1 MATTSCFTDDPSVL
15 YDLSLSIEATLT
27 PRDDAQAFV
36 DALVARTSLEYA
48 AVWLQDDTGTFHRVH
63 ATDTA
68 PPGPGQMGATHPLW
82 RRLQDDSRLSLSAE
96 AAAGLFPDRALSTG
110 ALVVHRLDELGF
122 VEVHDPARP
131 APFTEAELEP
141 LTPLFDKLRQVLE
154 GGRSHQR
161 LDDEVDERQRPD
173 ERLRRSQSRL
183 STLIQSLQDAVLVE
197 NADREVVLA
206 NRAFCDL
213 FQIPAPPDT
222 LVGADCAAAAEAAK
236 SLFADPA
243 VLTERVR
250 AILDAGVSVTAET
263 LQMADG
269 RIIERD
275 YVPMRLDGESLG
287 HLWTYRDVTAQRR
300 ADARL
305 QERERAYRHLV
316 ESASDIIF
324 RCDAQGFFTY
334 VNPEAEI
341 KTGYP
346 REALIGR
353 HFTELVHPEDRE
365 ALTRFYRRQ
374 FDEEIP
380 DTHREFRMI
389 AADDT
394 DAWIS
399 QRVQLIR
406 EDGAIVGAQAVAR
419 DITARKQVENA
430 LRESELRFRT
440 MFEKHR
446 APMLLIKPD
455 SGAIV
460 DANASAIRFYG
471 YDADTFLSMTIQEIN
486 QLSEAEV
493 AMRRADAKSGE
504 QNRFVFPHR
513 LQSGE
518 VRTVEVYSTPIA
530 VEGTKLLFS
539 IIHDITERRE
549 AEEKLRQSE
558 ERWRRLVES
567 HREPIQISVDG
578 VVQYINAA
586 GADVFGAHAPEDV
599 IGKRVTDF
607 VRSDAVRDALQTR
620 QEQLQ
625 RGQPTDPFELEIE
638 RLDGERRLISVY
650 SVPIEY
656 EGQAAAQTVVHDITA
671 QRAAEAELRRLKD
684 FYEQILNVMPIDLA
698 IFDAD
703 GRYQYV
709 TPSAVSDPDRRAQ
722 IVGLNDVEYAEQRG
736 LEVDNARHRLDTI
749 RRVARTRQTERFEET
764 VDTPDGAHRH
774 YIRFVSPVL
783 TDGDVTQVLGYG
795 IDITHRKRAE
805 TNLLKAKEQAEAS
818 LAAKERFLA
827 TMSHEIRTPLN
838 AVLGMAHLL
847 EESDLTDTQRSYLDS
862 IRFSGKTLLTLLNT
876 VLDFARVDAGDIELE
891 PRPLAPA
898 DLVHQVCN
906 MFRSTAAEN
915 DVALSVAVAPGV
927 PEQVVGDTARVSQL
941 LTNLVSNALKFTDEG
956 HVRVDIAPTVSPEGD
971 GLGGRD
977 DGATWLMMRVSDT
990 GIGIPPSEQQRIFD
1004 EFTRANS
1011 PDVQVRNGVGLGLAI
1026 VRRLVDAM
1034 GGTIT
1039 VDSTVGSGST
1049 FTIYLPFET
1058 ADAAPASTTTASA
1071 ASSPHASAARR
1082 LAGTRVL
1089 AADDNAMNQVVVRDL
1104 LRGWGADIDVVDNGA
1119 EVLQRLDASAYDLVL
1134 MDVQMP
1140 VMDGLEATRRLRKEG
1155 HTVPV
1160 IALTAS
1166 MPKHDRHHA
1175 FDAGMDAFVGKPFD
1189 PEVLYRTVVQY
1200 VSPDPDPDAPSYSAV
1215 SVVPAS
1221 EERPTEDDTPKDND
1235 TAAENSVENGAAATV
1250 DLAFLRENL
1259 ESAAAVDN
1267 IAQTFITQVDRFVGS
1282 VQAARADQDAEA
1294 VGKHIHWMK
1303 SSASLVRAEP
1313 LSAQLHTLHDSG
1325 PPYDEAALDAVLEA
1339 ARAAQSTMV
1348 DVLSE
1353 ERS

>member
-1 MATTSCFTDDPSVL
+1 MRA
-15 YDLSLSIEATLT
+15 

-68 PPGPGQMGATHPLW
+68 PPGPSQMAATHPLW
-82 RRLQDDSRLSLSAE
+82 KRLQDDSRLSLFAE
-96 AAAGLFPDRALSTG
+96 AAADLFPDRALSAG
-110 ALVVHRLDELGF
+110 ALVAHRLDELGF

-131 APFTEAELEP
+131 TPFTEAELEP
-141 LTPLFDKLRQVLE
+141 LTPLFDKLRRVLE

-161 LDDEVDERQRPD
+161 LENEVDERQRTD
-173 ERLRRSQSRL
+173 ERLQRSQSRL
-183 STLIQSLQDAVLVE
+183 STLIQNLQDAVLVE

-250 AILDAGVSVTAET
+250 AILDASVSVTAET

-275 YVPMRLDGESLG
+275 YVPIRLDGESLG

-305 QERERAYRHLV
+305 Q
-316 ESASDIIF
+316 
-324 RCDAQGFFTY
+324 
-334 VNPEAEI
+334 
-341 KTGYP
+341 
-346 REALIGR
+346 
-353 HFTELVHPEDRE
+353 
-365 ALTRFYRRQ
+365 
-374 FDEEIP
+374 
-380 DTHREFRMI
+380 
-389 AADDT
+389 
-394 DAWIS
+394 
-399 QRVQLIR
+399 
-406 EDGAIVGAQAVAR
+406 
-419 DITARKQVENA
+419 
-430 LRESELRFRT
+430 ESELRFRT

-493 AMRRADAKSGE
+493 AMRRAAATSEE

-539 IIHDITERRE
+539 IIHDITERTE

-578 VVQYINAA
+578 VVQYINPA

-620 QEQLQ
+620 QAQLQ
-625 RGQPTDPFELEIE
+625 RGHPTDPFELEIE

-656 EGQAAAQTVVHDITA
+656 EGQTAAQTVVHDITA
-671 QRAAEAELRRLKD
+671 QRAAETELRRLKD

-709 TPSAVSDPDRRAQ
+709 TPSAVSDPHRRAQ
-722 IVGLNDVEYAEQRG
+722 IIGLNDVEYAKQRG
-736 LEVDNARHRLDTI
+736 LEVDKARHRLDTI

-764 VDTPDGAHRH
+764 VDAPDGAHRH
-774 YIRFVSPVL
+774 YIRFVSPVV

-847 EESDLTDTQRSYLDS
+847 NESDLTDTQRSYLDS

-915 DVALSVAVAPGV
+915 GVALSVAVAPGV
-927 PEQVVGDTARVSQL
+927 PEQVVGDAARVSQL

-956 HVRVDIAPTVSPEGD
+956 HVRVDIAPTVPPEED
-971 GLGGRD
+971 GSRGRD
-977 DGATWLMMRVSDT
+977 DRATWLMMRVSDT
-990 GIGIPPSEQQRIFD
+990 GIGIPPDEQQRIFD

-1039 VDSTVGSGST
+1039 VDSTVGTGST
-1049 FTIYLPFET
+1049 FTLYLPFEA

-1071 ASSPHASAARR
+1071 ASSPHDSAERS

-1104 LRGWGADIDVVDNGA
+1104 LRGWGADIDIVDDGA

-1140 VMDGLEATRRLRKEG
+1140 IMDGLEATRRLREQG
-1155 HTVPV
+1155 HTVPI

-1166 MPKHDRHHA
+1166 MPKHDQHHA
-1175 FDAGMDAFVGKPFD
+1175 FDAGMDAFVSKPFD

-1200 VSPDPDPDAPSYSAV
+1200 VSPDPDAGAPSYSAV

-1235 TAAENSVENGAAATV
+1235 TPTENGAESGAAATV

-1259 ESAAAVDN
+1259 ESAAAVRN
-1267 IAQTFITQVDRFVGS
+1267 IAQTFITQVDRFVAS

-1303 SSASLVRAEP
+1303 SSASLVQAEP
-1313 LSAQLHTLHDSG
+1313 LSAQLQTLHDGG

-1339 ARAAQSTMV
+1339 AHAAQSAMV
-1348 DVLSE
+1348 AILSE
-1353 ERS
+1353 EDS